1 MLVIGAKG
9 YAKEVLEIIK
19 ENNLLEN
26 LVFYDDV
33 NSDIGDKVFDTFPIL
48 KNYEEAKNYF
58 MNIDNRFII
67 GIGNPVHRKMV
78 YEKFVSLGGVP
89 QSLIAKSAFI
99 GSFDNQIDI
108 GTNIMQKT
116 VLTNSI
122 SIGKGVIINQLTSI
136 GHDVVISDFVEICPN
151 VSISGNCFIGENT
164 FIGTS
169 STILPKIKIGKN
181 VIIAAGS
188 VVTKDVPDNCMVA
201 GIPAIIKKHFDE

>member
-1 MLVIGAKG
+1 MLVVGAKG
-9 YAKEVLEIIK
+9 YAKEVLELIK
-19 ENNLLEN
+19 ENDLLDN

-48 KNYEEAKNYF
+48 KSYEDAKEYF

-67 GIGNPVHRKMV
+67 GIGNPIYRKMI
-78 YEKFVSLGGVP
+78 YEKFVAIGGIP
-89 QSLIAKSAFI
+89 QSIIAKSAII
-99 GSFDNQIDI
+99 GSFDNQIDEA
-108 GTNIMQKT
+108 TNIMQK
-116 VLTNSI
+116 VVMTNSV
-122 SIGKGVIINQLTSI
+122 SIGKGIIINQLSSI

-181 VIIAAGS
+181 VIVAAGS

-201 GIPAIIKKHFDE
+201 GIPAVIKKNI

>member
-1 MLVIGAKG
+1 MLVVGAKG
-9 YAKEVLEIIK
+9 YAKEVLELIK
-19 ENNLLEN
+19 ENDLLDN

-48 KNYEEAKNYF
+48 KSYEDAKEYF

-67 GIGNPVHRKMV
+67 GIGNPIYRKMI
-78 YEKFVSLGGVP
+78 YEKFVAIGGIP
-89 QSLIAKSAFI
+89 QSIIAKSAII
-99 GSFDNQIDI
+99 GSFDNQIDEA
-108 GTNIMQKT
+108 TNIMQK
-116 VLTNSI
+116 VVITNSV
-122 SIGKGVIINQLTSI
+122 SIGKGIIINQLSSI

-181 VIIAAGS
+181 VIVAAGS
-188 VVTKDVPDNCMVA
+188 VVTKDIPDNCMVA
-201 GIPAIIKKHFDE
+201 GIPAVIKKNI

>member
-1 MLVIGAKG
+1 MLVVGAKG
-9 YAKEVLEIIK
+9 YAKEVLELIK
-19 ENNLLEN
+19 ENDLLDN

-48 KNYEEAKNYF
+48 KSYEDAKEYF

-67 GIGNPVHRKMV
+67 GIGNPIYRKMI
-78 YEKFVSLGGVP
+78 YEKFVTIGGIP
-89 QSLIAKSAFI
+89 QSIIAKSAII
-99 GSFDNQIDI
+99 GSFDNQIDEA
-108 GTNIMQKT
+108 TNIMQK
-116 VLTNSI
+116 VVITNSV
-122 SIGKGVIINQLTSI
+122 SIGKGIIINQLSSI

-181 VIIAAGS
+181 VIVAAGS

-201 GIPAIIKKHFDE
+201 GIPAVIKKNI

>member
-1 MLVIGAKG
+1 MLVVGAKG
-9 YAKEVLEIIK
+9 YAKEVLELIK
-19 ENNLLEN
+19 ENDLLEN

-48 KNYEEAKNYF
+48 KSYEDAKEYF

-67 GIGNPVHRKMV
+67 GIGNPIYRKMI
-78 YEKFVSLGGVP
+78 YEKFVTIGGIP
-89 QSLIAKSAFI
+89 QSIIAKSAII
-99 GSFDNQIDI
+99 GSFDNQIDEA
-108 GTNIMQKT
+108 TNIMQK
-116 VLTNSI
+116 VVITNSV
-122 SIGKGVIINQLTSI
+122 SIGKGIIINQLSSI

-181 VIIAAGS
+181 VIVAAGS

-201 GIPAIIKKHFDE
+201 GIPAVIKKNI